1 MDIKNNTNNKTATS
15 DEQQFKTKELII
27 NDIIKILA
35 DSNLTIT
42 ESKNILYETSKVICE
57 QVIRVSP

>member
-1 MDIKNNTNNKTATS
+1 MDIQSNTNNKTATS

-35 DSNLTIT
+35 DNNLTIT
-42 ESKNILYETSKVICE
+42 ESKNTLYETSKVICE